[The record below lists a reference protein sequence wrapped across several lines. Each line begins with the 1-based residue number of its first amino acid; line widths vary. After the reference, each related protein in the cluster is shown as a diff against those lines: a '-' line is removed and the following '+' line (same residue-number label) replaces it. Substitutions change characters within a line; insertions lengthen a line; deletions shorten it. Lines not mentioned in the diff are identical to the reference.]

1 MLAELDGREM
11 GSIHVSLRMSGNL
24 SDRRGDKR
32 TAWEHWKALSTLRFY
47 LKFDNHEKLSCFIT
61 IKIWQHRYTRSS
73 KSHETP
79 VSTNNQIC
87 IAHKNQLCQYRQI
100 WTFQIHEHRK
110 KTNNANQHVL
120 SMSSLTTSINLKTTK
135 SRTSKV
141 FKNMQSRS
149 PSTPSFYNI
158 ENSKMLSLANIEH
171 WQT

>member
-1 MLAELDGREM
+1 MLAEFDGREM
-11 GSIHVSLRMSGNL
+11 GNIHVSLRISGNL
-24 SDRRGDKR
+24 SHKRGDER

-61 IKIWQHRYTRSS
+61 IKIWQHQYTRSS

-79 VSTNNQIC
+79 ISTNSQIC
-87 IAHKNQLCQYRQI
+87 IAHKNKLCQYRQI

-141 FKNMQSRS
+141 FKYRQSRF